1 MKLVA
6 VGRTCRLDVVTV
18 AGGEKRLASQGMVS
32 AGVPSSVGEVEGQ
45 PFSSKNRLFFFF
57 SLLLGDLLSLS
68 IFFEEVYGEYTGS
81 FTHGEYMESI
91 RKIQAILKEYTEY
104 IGE

>member
-68 IFFEEVYGEYTGS
+68 IFFLKKYTENIREALHTENIWRVYGKYRL
-81 FTHGEYMESI
+81 F
-91 RKIQAILKEYTEY
+91 
-104 IGE
+104 

>member
-45 PFSSKNRLFFFF
+45 PFSSKNRLFFF

-68 IFFEEVYGEYTGS
+68 IFF
-81 FTHGEYMESI
+81 
-91 RKIQAILKEYTEY
+91 
-104 IGE
+104 